1 MDFVEG
7 ESAGESDGIRRA
19 DGVRLVNW
27 DRKTPDLQGLGL
39 IPMVIE
45 QSGRGERAYDIYSR
59 LLKERVVFLVGPV
72 TEVTAN
78 LIVAQLLFL
87 ESENPDKDIFFYI
100 NSPGGSVSAGLA
112 IYDTMQFI
120 KPDVSTL
127 CVGQAAS
134 MGSLLLAAGDT
145 GKRYALPNSRVMI
158 HQPMGGFQ
166 GQASDIEIHAKEIL
180 YLRARL
186 NEILAKHTGKTVE
199 VIARDTERDFF
210 MSAEDAVKYGI
221 VDKVLSSRENT

>member
-1 MDFVEG
+1 MNWIKTNQQVLDASVE
-7 ESAGESDGIRRA
+7 S
-19 DGVRLVNW
+19 
-27 DRKTPDLQGLGL
+27 PQGLGL

-72 TEVTAN
+72 TEITAN

-112 IYDTMQFI
+112 VYDTMQFI

-134 MGSLLLAAGDT
+134 MGALLLAAGDK
-145 GKRYALPNSRVMI
+145 GKRFCLPNSRAMI

-180 YLRARL
+180 FLRSRL

-199 VIARDTERDFF
+199 IISRDTERDFF
-210 MSAEDAVKYGI
+210 MGAEDAVKYGL
-221 VDKVLSSRENT
+221 VDKVLTTRENV

>member
-7 ESAGESDGIRRA
+7 TGERETDGVRRA
-19 DGVRLVNW
+19 DGIELVNW
-27 DRKTPDLQGLGL
+27 QSNTPDFQGLGL

-134 MGSLLLAAGDT
+134 MGSLLLAAGDA

-166 GQASDIEIHAKEIL
+166 GQATDIEIHAKEIL
-180 YLRARL
+180 YLRQRL

-210 MSAEDAVKYGI
+210 MSAEDGVKYGI
-221 VDKVLSSRENT
+221 VDKVLTSRENT